1 MFEGNLSLKL
11 GDFQLDS
18 GPFAFDSEG
27 VTALFGRSGSG
38 KSTLLRAM
46 AGLDRG
52 TRGTLR
58 YHDEVWQDGRRGL
71 PPERRDIGMVFQ
83 HAALLA
89 NRTVRGNLEFAE
101 KRAPSDR
108 GASIDG
114 NEIIERTGIGPLL
127 DRAVGNLSGG
137 ERQRVAIARA
147 LIGKPRVL
155 MMDEPLAALDWRAKA
170 ELLALFESVIRDFA
184 IPTLLITHAPQEVER
199 LADRVVFMA
208 DGRVDRVETLREAL
222 DRVDSPLFT
231 EEGPVAS
238 LEGHLEA
245 VDDDPWR
252 LRFVTRALGATDTP
266 VTLWLTHDGGTT
278 TVGARRL
285 RVLGDDVALARGPLE
300 GISMQNQIDCRIER
314 IETSAPGRVAVFLR
328 PADGQRLVSEVAA
341 RTVERLGL
349 APGQPVTALI
359 KSAALMG

>member
-11 GDFQLDS
+11 GNFQLDS
-18 GPFAFDSEG
+18 GPFAFDSDG

-52 TRGTLR
+52 TRGKLR
-58 YHDEVWQDGRRGL
+58 YHDEIWQDGRRGL

-89 NRTVRGNLEFAE
+89 NRSVRGNLEFAA
-101 KRAPSDR
+101 KRAPADR
-108 GASIDG
+108 GAAIDRD
-114 NEIIERTGIGPLL
+114 EIIERTGIGPLL
-127 DRAVGNLSGG
+127 DRAVANLSGG

-170 ELLALFESVIRDFA
+170 ELLDLFEAVIRDFS
-184 IPTLLITHAPQEVER
+184 IPTILITHAPQEVER
-199 LADRVVFMA
+199 LADRVVFMGA
-208 DGRVDRVETLREAL
+208 GRVERVETLKEAL

-238 LEGHLEA
+238 LEGRVEC
-245 VDDDPWR
+245 VDGDRHR
-252 LRFVTRALGATDTP
+252 LRFVTTPQTADGSPVVFWLGADGTDLERGP
-266 VTLWLTHDGGTT
+266 
-278 TVGARRL
+278 RRL
-285 RVLGDDVALARGPLE
+285 RVRADDVALARRPIEDL
-300 GISMQNQIDCRIER
+300 SMQNQIPARIER
-314 IETSAPGRVAVFLR
+314 IEPSGPGRQAVFLML
-328 PADGQRLVSEVAA
+328 ADGQRLVSEVTDCAVA
-341 RTVERLGL
+341 DMGL
-349 APGQPVTALI
+349 DAGQSVTALV
-359 KSAALMG
+359 KSAALLR

>member
-46 AGLDRG
+46 SGLDRH
-52 TRGTLR
+52 TRGQLR
-58 YHDEVWQDGRRGL
+58 YHDEVWQDGRRAL
-71 PPERRDIGMVFQ
+71 PAERRDIGMVFQ
-83 HAALLA
+83 HAALLG
-89 NRTVRGNLEFAE
+89 NRSVRGNLDFAAR
-101 KRAPSDR
+101 RAPAER
-108 GASIDG
+108 GTGIDAD
-114 NEIIERTGIGPLL
+114 EIIARTGIAPLL

-170 ELLALFESVIRDFA
+170 ELLDLFESVIRDLG
-184 IPTLLITHAPQEVER
+184 IPTVLITHAPQEVER

-208 DGRVDRVETLREAL
+208 DGRVERVETLREAL

-238 LEGHLEA
+238 LAGHLEPVA
-245 VDDDPWR
+245 DDPHR
-252 LRFVTRALGATDTP
+252 LRFVTRPVADADQP
-266 VTLWLTHDGGTT
+266 VTLWLAHDGRPTDSGP
-278 TVGARRL
+278 RRL
-285 RVLGDDVALARGPLE
+285 RVRGDDVALARGPIE
-300 GISMQNQIDCRIER
+300 GISVQNQVACRIDR
-314 IETSAPGRVAVFLR
+314 IETSAPGRVAVFLDL
-328 PADGQRLVSEVAA
+328 ADGQRLVSEVTH
-341 RTVERLGL
+341 RTIEHLGL
-349 APGQPVTALI
+349 VPGQPVTALI

>member
-11 GDFQLDS
+11 GNFQLDS

-52 TRGTLR
+52 TWGTLR
-58 YHDEVWQDGRRGL
+58 YHDEIWQDGRRGL
-71 PPERRDIGMVFQ
+71 PPEQRDIGMVFQ

-89 NRTVRGNLEFAE
+89 NRSVRGNLEFAE
-101 KRAPSDR
+101 KRAPQDR
-108 GASIDG
+108 GAAIDR
-114 NEIIERTGIGPLL
+114 NEIIDRTGIGPLL
-127 DRAVGNLSGG
+127 DRTVGNLSGG

-170 ELLALFESVIRDFA
+170 ELLDLFESVIRDFA
-184 IPTLLITHAPQEVER
+184 IPTVLITHAPLEVER
-199 LADRVVFMA
+199 LADRVVFMDA
-208 DGRVDRVETLREAL
+208 GRVERVESLREAL

-238 LEGHLEA
+238 LEGRVEC
-245 VDDDPWR
+245 VDGDRHR
-252 LRFVTRALGATDTP
+252 LRFVTTPQTADGSPVAFWLGA
-266 VTLWLTHDGGTT
+266 DGTQVEHGP
-278 TVGARRL
+278 RRL
-285 RVLGDDVALARGPLE
+285 RVRADDVALARQPIEDL
-300 GISMQNQIDCRIER
+300 SMQNQIPARIER
-314 IETSAPGRVAVFLR
+314 IETSGPGRQAVFLTLN
-328 PADGQRLVSEVAA
+328 DGQRLVSEVTDRAVA
-341 RTVERLGL
+341 DMGL
-349 APGQPVTALI
+349 DADQAVTALV
-359 KSAALMG
+359 KSAALLR